1 MNSCRISLLDSYVGE
16 GAVLS
21 WLQKTLQANTQ
32 LLGAT
37 CHQRHNSRPIH
48 RLHGRG
54 NGVQDLWMVPGQRG
68 WMVVYG
74 QLFDFFCWICF
85 VFGKWFWVCL
95 WPIPF
100 SCMPIPSH
108 ETVSILLYQ
117 QAFFVLWLK
126 SIIASWCNGSFMRCT
141 ARYVCWW
148 DEPTRA
154 LTSDS
159 W

>member
-1 MNSCRISLLDSYVGE
+1 M
-16 GAVLS
+16 
-21 WLQKTLQANTQ
+21 Q

-37 CHQRHNSRPIH
+37 CHQRRNSRPIH

-74 QLFDFFCWICF
+74 QLFDGFCWICF

-95 WPIPF
+95 WPIPS

-108 ETVSILLYQ
+108 LNCFHSFISTSFLCFDWKASSPHGVMVHSCAARLGMFVGETNLPVPWHQIHDSLR
-117 QAFFVLWLK
+117 
-126 SIIASWCNGSFMRCT
+126 AST
-141 ARYVCWW
+141 AASQ
-148 DEPTRA
+148 DF
-154 LTSDS
+154 LQGDG
-159 W
+159 